1 MLGITVY
8 INGVGYWF
16 ADDIKLI
23 ELLDM
28 NCDDAFNDNKK
39 DCGVEYD
46 KIKFSDKIK
55 FNDIKNEHIAIHFDT
70 QTQLEKLIDY
80 LKVYGYNYGIGRYS
94 SLDEIKDLTVNYFG
108 KSNQYISLDRCK
120 QQVPFNYC
128 SCGRGYQD
136 IIYEFDDIDWG
147 I

>member
-28 NCDDAFNDNKK
+28 NCDDAFTDNKK
-39 DCGVEYD
+39 DYGVEYN

-55 FNDIKNEHIAIHFDT
+55 FNDIKNEHIAIHFDN

-80 LKVYGYNYGIGRYS
+80 LKIYGSNYGIGS
-94 SLDEIKDLTVNYFG
+94 
-108 KSNQYISLDRCK
+108 
-120 QQVPFNYC
+120 
-128 SCGRGYQD
+128 
-136 IIYEFDDIDWG
+136 
-147 I
+147 